1 MYIFGGA
8 SLLDTWNRNI
18 TNEQFSVGYIKKNR
32 NKITIN
38 STCRGMIHVGTVVIY
53 MSVSLSTSR
62 VSKIIPYSLS

>member
-38 STCRGMIHVGTVVIY
+38 STCRGMIHVGTKY
-53 MSVSLSTSR
+53 EKYSSNLHVSLSIYITG
-62 VSKIIPYSLS
+62 K